1 MISWFE
7 KRSWLS
13 WIIVVLVAIFIFYMS
28 SQSFPPSSG
37 GNPLKSILYHLI
49 IFFVFTFFLMISS
62 VRGKNRNF
70 ILLAFSIAIL
80 YGVLDE
86 LHQGFVPGRDSS
98 LGDIFFDSAGII
110 LASMVY
116 FISVLFRSNKTK
128 L

>member
-1 MISWFE
+1 
-7 KRSWLS
+7 
-13 WIIVVLVAIFIFYMS
+13 
-28 SQSFPPSSG
+28 
-37 GNPLKSILYHLI
+37 
-49 IFFVFTFFLMISS
+49 MISS

-86 LHQGFVPGRDSS
+86 LHQGFVQGRDSS

-116 FISVLFRSNKTK
+116 FISVIFRSGRKE